1 MIIVT
6 GTKRSGTSLWMQILE
21 RSGFQI
27 LGEKF
32 PSEWGKSIVDAN
44 PNGFYESTLRYGINW
59 TSNPAKDHYFHP
71 DAYRN
76 HAVKVFMAGIVRT
89 DAAHIHKVVV
99 TVRHWAEY
107 GKSLRRL
114 FALEDAYA
122 DSLPDGEREQR
133 HAELSRVRGNMPFP
147 EDEWFLE
154 NYDFL
159 RDYNLRRYECQ
170 LTAYDDLVAD
180 PEKTLSRVLPWLG
193 FGKVDVAVG
202 AIDDALRNRKITR
215 PEVKHEHAEIY
226 EDFYQALSKASVPA
240 TLVAKLN
247 ETANAVREK
256 YKDLGVANGGDKR
269 SDD

>member
-21 RSGFQI
+21 RTGYPI

-32 PSEWGKSIVDAN
+32 PSEWGDSIRDAN

-59 TSNPAKDHYFHP
+59 TSNPSKDYYFAP
-71 DAYRN
+71 EPYRN
-76 HAVKVFMAGIVRT
+76 HAVKVFMAGLVRT

-114 FALEDAYA
+114 FAIEDAYTA
-122 DSLPDGEREQR
+122 SLQDEAERTKREK
-133 HAELSRVRGNMPFP
+133 AAKEGRGNINE

-159 RDYNLRRYECQ
+159 RD
-170 LTAYDDLVAD
+170 
-180 PEKTLSRVLPWLG
+180 
-193 FGKVDVAVG
+193 
-202 AIDDALRNRKITR
+202 
-215 PEVKHEHAEIY
+215 
-226 EDFYQALSKASVPA
+226 
-240 TLVAKLN
+240 
-247 ETANAVREK
+247 
-256 YKDLGVANGGDKR
+256 
-269 SDD
+269 

>member
-21 RSGFQI
+21 RTGYPI

-32 PSEWGKSIVDAN
+32 PSEWGASIRDAN

-59 TSNPAKDHYFHP
+59 TSNPSKDYYFAP
-71 DAYRN
+71 EPYRN
-76 HAVKVFMAGIVRT
+76 HAVKVFMAGLVRT

-114 FALEDAYA
+114 FDIEDAYTA
-122 DSLPDGEREQR
+122 SLQDEAERTKREK
-133 HAELSRVRGNMPFP
+133 AAKEGRGNMNE

-170 LTAYDDLVAD
+170 LTAYDDLVGD
-180 PEKTLSRVLPWLG
+180 PEKTLGRVLPWLG
-193 FGKVDVAVG
+193 FGKVEVAAG

-215 PEVKHEHAEIY
+215 PEVKHENAEIY

-240 TLVAKLN
+240 TLVTKLN
-247 ETANAVREK
+247 ETAIAVRAK
-256 YKDLGVANGGDKR
+256 YKDLGVSNGGSSGD
-269 SDD
+269 